1 MARGLF
7 FLFWR
12 ALFFAPFLAK
22 SVIMR
27 YNSKEEKRLNIG
39 KEEDKK

>member
-7 FLFWR
+7 FYFG